1 MQECAVWQNILYAP
15 CIPVAQIHVHIL
27 TASLTFIK
35 ILTASQRQEQPVIV
49 KYDNEFLE
57 MDDKRQKPLRQY
69 QLYTSED

>member
-1 MQECAVWQNILYAP
+1 MDARMR
-15 CIPVAQIHVHIL
+15 
-27 TASLTFIK
+27 SLAKYFVCSMKFMYIFSRH
-35 ILTASQRQEQPVIV
+35 LTASQRQEQPVIV